1 MNIASYIG
9 TSFIDYPGN
18 ISLVV
23 FTRGCNMNC
32 EYCHNKSLET
42 TFDLVD
48 EKKIF
53 DLLLRR
59 KGLIDAVVISGGEPT
74 LQSDLYGFCFA
85 LKEMGYKVKLD
96 TNGTNPKVLL
106 DLIENKLIDYIAMDI
121 KTSKNKYKI
130 LTGIEFKRIKKSI
143 EIVKMLENHEFRTTL
158 YPEVNE
164 DDIKEILELVG
175 NSDYYLQ
182 QYRKVDNYSVSPYSD
197 EYILKISEKFNIN
210 VRNVG

>member
-143 EIVKMLENHEFRTTL
+143 EIVKMLEKRQTIFME
-158 YPEVNE
+158 
-164 DDIKEILELVG
+164 
-175 NSDYYLQ
+175 
-182 QYRKVDNYSVSPYSD
+182 
-197 EYILKISEKFNIN
+197 
-210 VRNVG
+210 